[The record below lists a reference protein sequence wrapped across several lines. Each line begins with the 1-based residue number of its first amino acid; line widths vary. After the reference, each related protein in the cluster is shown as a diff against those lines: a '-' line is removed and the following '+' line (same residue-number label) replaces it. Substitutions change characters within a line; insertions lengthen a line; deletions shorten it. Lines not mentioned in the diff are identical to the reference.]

1 MLIGALLLFAVT
13 AAFLAG
19 FAIAARVARRRL
31 HAHARRAAAANDA
44 LERQL
49 IKLGAGLGIG
59 A

>member
-1 MLIGALLLFAVT
+1 MLLGAILLFAIT
-13 AAFLAG
+13 AAFLVG
-19 FAIAARVARRRL
+19 YAIAARIARRRL
-31 HAHARRAAAANDA
+31 LAHARRASAANDA